1 MVYYFIWFSY
11 LQYSLVYYRLSYLYH
26 LITLNYMEET
36 PSVLVLSTHGVIY
49 LFVSD
54 IFFFDQLSL
63 MFHKCIHLEQLQ
75 LIWVISWLHPFI
87 QIDSLFYLLGQIP
100 LVLALLYWD
109 CHLIFKR
116 IFFFFFKT
124 FCLVS
129 RIYFWNFFQQI
140 FLIVP

>member
-1 MVYYFIWFSY
+1 
-11 LQYSLVYYRLSYLYH
+11 
-26 LITLNYMEET
+26 MEET

-54 IFFFDQLSL
+54 IYFFDQLSL

>member
-1 MVYYFIWFSY
+1 
-11 LQYSLVYYRLSYLYH
+11 
-26 LITLNYMEET
+26 MEET

-116 IFFFFFKT
+116 IFFFFFSKHSVWFPGFT
-124 FCLVS
+124 FG
-129 RIYFWNFFQQI
+129 IFFNKYF
-140 FLIVP
+140 

>member
-1 MVYYFIWFSY
+1 
-11 LQYSLVYYRLSYLYH
+11 
-26 LITLNYMEET
+26 MEET

-116 IFFFFFKT
+116 IFFFFFQNIL
-124 FCLVS
+124 FGFPDLLLE
-129 RIYFWNFFQQI
+129 FFSTNIFDCTLESYISHKCII
-140 FLIVP
+140 FLCLKSE